1 MSPEVHNSGSGHPSS
16 GFEIKSSGHNAPTS
30 GYETTVA
37 PPPHQ
42 LPYFQT
48 VSTTVKPKKKLTFSF
63 ATASYQPTS
72 TEKPFRFEESKS
84 EKPFR
89 FPG

>member
-1 MSPEVHNSGSGHPSS
+1 MPPKVYN
-16 GFEIKSSGHNAPTS
+16 
-30 GYETTVA
+30 YEKTVA
-37 PPPHQ
+37 PPQ
-42 LPYFQT
+42 PYFQT

-84 EKPFR
+84 ERPFR